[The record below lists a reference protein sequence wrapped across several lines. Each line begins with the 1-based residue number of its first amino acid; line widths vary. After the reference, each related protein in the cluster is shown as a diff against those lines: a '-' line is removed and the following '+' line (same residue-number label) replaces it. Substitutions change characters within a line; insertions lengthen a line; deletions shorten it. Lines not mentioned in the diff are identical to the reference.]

1 MEASVPELRLPPL
14 RAFLRLSRPL
24 FLYGGFAGVALGAAA
39 ARFTGHRLDLATYL
53 WVQLLVSAFHLMV
66 HYANDYF
73 DRESDAA
80 AVPTRWSGGSRVLV
94 DGHLSP
100 RVALYASLVCAAVG
114 FVACARFVVAGNPLV
129 AALGVA
135 IFLFAWFYS
144 APPVRFAA
152 RGLGELDTSL
162 VVAVLFPFAAYA
174 AFAGGLDLA
183 AVRAV
188 VAPAAA
194 MIAMMLGVE
203 LPDADCDEEAGKR
216 NLVVRWGCARAWQ
229 LITGAAASAAIVGVL
244 LAADIG
250 AGLATLAL
258 APSVVCAAQLVRL
271 ANGDPRPAS
280 IAFWGVALYA
290 TTVTGLAIAYA
301 LTPAR

>member
-39 ARFTGHRLDLATYL
+39 ARRSGHALDAATYL
-53 WVQLLVSAFHLMV
+53 WVQLLVSSFHLMV

-73 DRESDAA
+73 DRESDAR

-94 DGHLSP
+94 DGHLGP
-100 RVALYASLVCAAVG
+100 RVALIASLVCAAAG
-114 FVACARFVVAGNPLV
+114 FVACARFVLAGNPLV

-135 IFLFAWFYS
+135 IFVFAWCYS

-152 RGLGELDTSL
+152 RGLGELDTAL

-174 AFAGGLDLA
+174 AFAGRVDEPAVLA
-183 AVRAV
+183 AI
-188 VAPAAA
+188 APAAA

-203 LPDADCDEEAGKR
+203 LPDADCDADAGKR

-229 LITGAAASAAIVGVL
+229 LIAASAAFAALFAVL
-244 LAADIG
+244 LAVRMN
-250 AGLATLAL
+250 AGVATLAL
-258 APSVVCAAQLVRL
+258 APAALAAARLVRL
-271 ANGDPRPAS
+271 ATGDPRPGS
-280 IAFWGVALYA
+280 IAFWGVANYA
-290 TTVTGLAIAYA
+290 AVVTGLAAVYA
-301 LTPAR
+301 LAPAR